1 MSSRGKTWWGQRFIA
16 ALEQQM
22 DSGRLQRGRSYA
34 SPRRILSFEIDAKG
48 VVSATVRGN
57 INPYFGVTKEPRY
70 QVAIQLDPIPAKARQ
85 TLIAQLGGRADLVSR
100 LLMNEMPEGI
110 EEAFT
115 KTGAGLLPR
124 TEKDFKQTECSCPDW
139 ANPCKH
145 IAGVYYRL
153 AEQLDQDPLLLFELR
168 GLARANLRTELAQ
181 TPLGQALAPLMSEDD
196 QSPLEPA
203 ESLYPPLQQAREEST
218 RAGVATSECRQ
229 VADPQGFWR
238 GRVPLPSSLQAAIT
252 HNPDQVSAV
261 LVKKGGDFPPFWDR
275 DQSFIAVMEDLYRR
289 IQKKN
294 RRLL

>member
-70 QVAIQLDPIPAKARQ
+70 QVAIQLDPIPAKARK
-85 TLIAQLGGRADLVSR
+85 TLIEQLGGRADLVSH

-110 EEAFT
+110 DAAFAES
-115 KTGAGLLPR
+115 GVGLLPR
-124 TEKDFKQTECSCPDW
+124 SEKDFKRTDCSCPDW

-153 AEQLDQDPLLLFELR
+153 AEQLDHDPLLLFELR
-168 GLARANLRTELAQ
+168 GLARNELRTELAR

-196 QSPLEPA
+196 QAPLEPV
-203 ESLYPPLQQAREEST
+203 ESLYPPLRPVADEVTSAAGAWQQQAL
-218 RAGVATSECRQ
+218 
-229 VADPQGFWR
+229 DPQGFWR
-238 GRVPLPSSLQAAIT
+238 GRVPLPTEPEAAT
-252 HNPDQVSAV
+252 GQGPDRVSAV

-275 DQSFIAVMEDLYRR
+275 DQSFIAVMDELYRR
-289 IQKKN
+289 IESKN

>member
-22 DSGRLQRGRSYA
+22 DAGRLQRGRSYA
-34 SPRRILSFEIDAKG
+34 SPRRILSFEISAKG

-85 TLIAQLGGRADLVSR
+85 TLIVQLGGRADLVSH
-100 LLMNEMPEGI
+100 LLMNEMPEGVDA
-110 EEAFT
+110 AFAES
-115 KTGAGLLPR
+115 GVGLLPR
-124 TEKDFKQTECSCPDW
+124 TEKDFKRTECSCPDW

-153 AEQLDQDPLLLFELR
+153 AEQLDHDPLLLFELR
-168 GLARANLRTELAQ
+168 GLARNDLRTELAK
-181 TPLGQALAPLMSEDD
+181 TPLGQALAPLMTEDD
-196 QSPLEPA
+196 QAPLEPVT
-203 ESLYPPLQQAREEST
+203 SLYPPLRPVGDEVTSAASAWPQQAL
-218 RAGVATSECRQ
+218 
-229 VADPQGFWR
+229 DPQGFWR
-238 GRVPLPSSLQAAIT
+238 GRVPLPTEPEAAIAPG
-252 HNPDQVSAV
+252 HDRVSAV

-275 DQSFIAVMEDLYRR
+275 DQSFIAVMDELYRR
-289 IQKKN
+289 MQSKN